1 MVRQSNINLKITDSQ
16 YGQTMCHSAAF
27 NAEKSIEKCIRSIMK
42 NWEWGRLFEYQVLA
56 TNDGPTD
63 NTLNILR
70 NLADEYPNLT
80 VLT

>member
-1 MVRQSNINLKITDSQ
+1 
-16 YGQTMCHSAAF
+16 MCHSAAF